1 MKKHR
6 TGKHLVQ
13 HHSNGGPDFRSIRPD
28 HPAHPTV
35 QAVLSDFG
43 HNARVVQQD
52 GLAKAIDANTH
63 QAFLAGLTHAYAL
76 AIKRRDEYDQYAKDA
91 KDNKNKADED
101 YWHGNYA
108 GANYVAGM
116 ISEAM
121 SSAKPQ
127 FEANPYDGTTP
138 EPPVPLAPKFEDIFK
153 VEV

>member
-13 HHSNGGPDFRSIRPD
+13 RSSYGGADNQRVTRKDLLDNIHGLFGPDARIVSQ
-28 HPAHPTV
+28 TS
-35 QAVLSDFG
+35 LSG
-43 HNARVVQQD
+43 E
-52 GLAKAIDANTH
+52 IDANTH

-101 YWHGNYA
+101 YWHGNFA
-108 GANYVAGM
+108 GASYVAGM

-121 SSAKPQ
+121 GSAKPQ
-127 FEANPYDGTTP
+127 FEANPYDGATP
-138 EPPVPLAPKFEDIFK
+138 EPPVPLAPKLEDIFK